1 MGANTKAS
9 RPPPLSPDEADANV
23 TRHHAGR
30 AANRSQD
37 GSKPT
42 KGKSSGKPATGRHGH
57 RWAAY
62 NAFVDATLGGLGE
75 AELRV
80 WLILFRDV
88 RDGVARTG
96 MTDIARRA
104 GLTRR
109 GVVKAIAGLKR
120 RRLVERVTRGTVNGN
135 PNTYRVHGT
144 A

>member
-1 MGANTKAS
+1 MTRANTTT
-9 RPPPLSPDEADANV
+9 RPPALTADEAAANV
-23 TRHHAGR
+23 NRHAAQRATGR
-30 AANRSQD
+30 NQR
-37 GSKPT
+37 
-42 KGKSSGKPATGRHGH
+42 PATGRRRPEGANGRHGD

-62 NAFVDATLGGLGE
+62 NAFVDTTLGGLGE

-109 GVVKAIAGLKR
+109 GVVKAVAGLKR
-120 RRLVERVTRGTVNGN
+120 RRLVEVVARGSVNGS
-135 PNTYRVHGT
+135 PNVYRVHGAT
-144 A
+144 

>member
-1 MGANTKAS
+1 MTRANTTT
-9 RPPPLSPDEADANV
+9 RPPALTADEAAANV
-23 TRHHAGR
+23 NRHAAQRATGR
-30 AANRSQD
+30 GQD
-37 GSKPT
+37 GRRPEAGKARG
-42 KGKSSGKPATGRHGH
+42 KGATGRHSD

-104 GLTRR
+104 GLSRR
-109 GVVKAIAGLKR
+109 GVVKAVAGLKR
-120 RRLVERVTRGTVNGN
+120 RRLVEVVARGSVNGS
-135 PNTYRVHGT
+135 PNMYRVHGAT
-144 A
+144 